1 MDPFDEYRDRR
12 RGKNPFDFI
21 DDDEFERI
29 FDKMQRM
36 FESTN
41 FREMI
46 KEMLQ
51 EDFGSNKRFIHGFKI
66 NIGHDGKPKI
76 QEFGNCPLKKP
87 QREPMISEEYE
98 PLADITE
105 GDEEVAVTVEIPGV
119 ENKDIDLNVNADT
132 LEITVNNP
140 RRKYHKLLD
149 LPCDVKPKT
158 MKATY
163 KNGVLDVV
171 IKRKKKKKTSGRY
184 RATIE

>member
-1 MDPFDEYRDRR
+1 MNPFDEDRDRR
-12 RGKNPFDFI
+12 RGKRPFDFI

-29 FDKMQRM
+29 FDEMQRM
-36 FESTN
+36 LESTG

-46 KEMLQ
+46 KEKLQ
-51 EDFGSNKRFIHGFKI
+51 EGFGSNKGFIYGLSI
-66 NIGHDGKPKI
+66 DILPVGKPKI
-76 QEFGNCPLKKP
+76 QKFGNCPLKNP
-87 QREPMISEEYE
+87 QREPMISEEHE
-98 PLADITE
+98 PLADIIE

-119 ENKDIDLNVNADT
+119 ENKDIDLNVNEDT
-132 LEITVNNP
+132 LEITFSNP

-171 IKRKKKKKTSGRY
+171 IKRKKKRKTGAGY
-184 RATIE
+184 RPTI